1 MTLMVVFDNNAFD
14 PRLQTG
20 WGFAVWIEYGGNVV
34 LFDTG
39 ADGAAL
45 LNNLSALGLK
55 PQAIE
60 AVVLSHIHGDH
71 TGGLAAVLTVNPQV
85 TVYLPQV
92 FPTRFKEQARAAGAT
107 VVEVTGPIEIL
118 PDLWSTGQMG
128 TGLIEQALF
137 ARTEEGLVVVTGCA
151 HPGVDKMVARAK
163 EIAQDE
169 IALVVGGFH
178 LGGSNRRRIENI
190 ISEFQRLGVQQVAPC
205 HCSGEKAKEML
216 RRAYG
221 EDFFASGVG
230 WQWQS
235 KSSE

>member
-1 MTLMVVFDNNAFD
+1 
-14 PRLQTG
+14 
-20 WGFAVWIEYGGNVV
+20 
-34 LFDTG
+34 
-39 ADGAAL
+39 
-45 LNNLSALGLK
+45 
-55 PQAIE
+55 
-60 AVVLSHIHGDH
+60 
-71 TGGLAAVLTVNPQV
+71 
-85 TVYLPQV
+85 V

-128 TGLIEQALF
+128 TGLIEQALV

-151 HPGVDKMVARAK
+151 HRGVDKMVARAK
-163 EIAQDE
+163 EIGQDE

-190 ISEFQRLGVQQVAPC
+190 ISESQRLGVQQVAPC
-205 HCSGEKAKEML
+205 HCTGEKAKEML

-235 KSSE
+235 QSSE